1 MESRVFL
8 SSLDHFMLSPLVSWV
23 KTFVP
28 CDGGIHLD
36 FSELLDG
43 VFLND
48 IMSQINPAS
57 AALCVNKVS
66 RDPSQKIH
74 NLNLVV
80 QQIKAYY
87 LVGVPHFAPHVFNPW
102 GVFTQTTKAA

>member
-48 IMSQINPAS
+48 IMIKHILQCWGQLHFLITFSSSI
-57 AALCVNKVS
+57 
-66 RDPSQKIH
+66 IH
-74 NLNLVV
+74 V
-80 QQIKAYY
+80 
-87 LVGVPHFAPHVFNPW
+87 
-102 GVFTQTTKAA
+102 